1 MRLFRVLVFFLFIPL
16 LIAGDD
22 FLIMKNNDHLRGEIK
37 GLNQGVLQLDTDY
50 DDVDFMIKWKDIKY
64 IESSTML
71 VMVLSNGDRFVGSL
85 QSDPEDSTKIIIME
99 KYGKWTFRFRD
110 LVYIKPFKENFK
122 DRFNG
127 SFDFGYSLTK
137 ANTAQQLNVS
147 GNLSYLTKKWTSSLN
162 FSSVNSLQED
172 VPSAQ
177 SSDAN
182 INFRRFLSKNWFGFV
197 AATFRSSD
205 EQQLDLRS
213 TGQGGG
219 GKYFLQTNRL
229 YFMALLGG
237 AWTVEMFSGD
247 EDPKVQSLE
256 GLLQVEFNAFDVGD
270 LDFFTQ
276 ISTYPSITQKGR
288 TRVVFSSNLKWK
300 LPYDFYF
307 KVSYN
312 HNYDSAPPNDAS
324 KNDYTFTTSFG
335 WKL

>member
-1 MRLFRVLVFFLFIPL
+1 
-16 LIAGDD
+16 
-22 FLIMKNNDHLRGEIK
+22 
-37 GLNQGVLQLDTDY
+37 
-50 DDVDFMIKWKDIKY
+50 
-64 IESSTML
+64 
-71 VMVLSNGDRFVGSL
+71 
-85 QSDPEDSTKIIIME
+85 
-99 KYGKWTFRFRD
+99 
-110 LVYIKPFKENFK
+110 
-122 DRFNG
+122 
-127 SFDFGYSLTK
+127 
-137 ANTAQQLNVS
+137 
-147 GNLSYLTKKWTSSLN
+147 
-162 FSSVNSLQED
+162 
-172 VPSAQ
+172 
-177 SSDAN
+177 
-182 INFRRFLSKNWFGFV
+182 
-197 AATFRSSD
+197 
-205 EQQLDLRS
+205 
-213 TGQGGG
+213 
-219 GKYFLQTNRL
+219 
-229 YFMALLGG
+229 MALLGG